1 MHKRF
6 FSEQTRYRRRRKAQR
21 RREQREAAHAAHP
34 LRTSLPFLCLSGVVL
49 AGAITA
55 ASCTLCYQVES
66 QGQPL
71 AFFQDVATYD
81 QAVAQ
86 AESRASQILS
96 SPVSLTQDLALTTT
110 LAPKDRIEGLSGV
123 TGSILESIPQLDHVY
138 TLTVDGTLVGVNA
151 DADVITQALNLVKE
165 HYTTA
170 ETRSLY
176 IESQVDIQYQ
186 YLPAGTQA
194 ASAEEMAQAMLAA
207 SPRTFDYT
215 VQEGD
220 TLESVTER
228 FSMTE
233 ERFRELNPGLTLT
246 TEVTL
251 ASSPLD
257 EDPGEDPGEE
267 PAEAPAEDAAAPAEN
282 GGDSAPAEDTQDAQ
296 ETETPAEEPATIDLA
311 DLLGDQ
317 VTTPLEEGSTITIEQ
332 NCPLLLV
339 STVEEATVTRDIA
352 PTLETQEDP
361 TMFLGQQRVVQE
373 GQAGQA
379 SVLSRVVKRC
389 GVPVA
394 NNDVSSVVLSE
405 PTSLIVGTG
414 TKDMPELPDGC
425 LFLWPVQ
432 GTITSPFGYR
442 YIFGET
448 NFHRGLDIAAPMGTA
463 INAAADGTVTF
474 AGVRGTYGNLV
485 VITHDNGF
493 VTYYAH
499 CSKLLVEAGDQVTQ
513 GTPIA
518 AVGSTGRSTGPHCH
532 FEVRYQNEPVDPL
545 AYLPGENNAPVR
557 APIDVEEEPEET
569 PEEEAPETETP
580 EPEPPQ
586 EPTPD
591 TPAEP
596 STPPE
601 EPSDQPETPTVP
613 EEPVQPEPPADDPA
627 AGGDAPDPAPEAQPA
642 LPAQQA
648 KEPDAV
654 G

>member
-1 MHKRF
+1 
-6 FSEQTRYRRRRKAQR
+6 
-21 RREQREAAHAAHP
+21 
-34 LRTSLPFLCLSGVVL
+34 
-49 AGAITA
+49 
-55 ASCTLCYQVES
+55 
-66 QGQPL
+66 
-71 AFFQDVATYD
+71 
-81 QAVAQ
+81 
-86 AESRASQILS
+86 
-96 SPVSLTQDLALTTT
+96 
-110 LAPKDRIEGLSGV
+110 
-123 TGSILESIPQLDHVY
+123 
-138 TLTVDGTLVGVNA
+138 
-151 DADVITQALNLVKE
+151 
-165 HYTTA
+165 
-170 ETRSLY
+170 
-176 IESQVDIQYQ
+176 
-186 YLPAGTQA
+186 
-194 ASAEEMAQAMLAA
+194 
-207 SPRTFDYT
+207 
-215 VQEGD
+215 
-220 TLESVTER
+220 
-228 FSMTE
+228 
-233 ERFRELNPGLTLT
+233 
-246 TEVTL
+246 
-251 ASSPLD
+251 
-257 EDPGEDPGEE
+257 
-267 PAEAPAEDAAAPAEN
+267 
-282 GGDSAPAEDTQDAQ
+282 DAQ

-339 STVEEATVTRDIA
+339 STVEEVTVTRDIA

-586 EPTPD
+586 EPSPD

-627 AGGDAPDPAPEAQPA
+627 AGGDTPDPAPETQPA